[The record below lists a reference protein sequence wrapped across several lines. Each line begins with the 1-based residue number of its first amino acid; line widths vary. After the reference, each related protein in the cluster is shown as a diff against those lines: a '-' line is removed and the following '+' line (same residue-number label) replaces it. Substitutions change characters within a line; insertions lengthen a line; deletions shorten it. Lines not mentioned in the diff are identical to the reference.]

1 VENTININLEIS
13 NEDIEFLKAYIK
25 EKFHPVEFDE
35 IVYQIALFKTREKR
49 RSRVKLYSPS
59 CEYVAGDLIYKEYPG
74 NLPIGGK
81 KFIHTPLGVIL
92 RVEEARTRMG
102 LNEIRLSYD
111 ETSDFRKYTEYLKK
125 QRIELLLPHK
135 QTAVPA
141 EPEYL
146 SESEDPRTQQA
157 PLIERDFSILRK
169 KITTALNKEP
179 DIAFISHKVMLKE
192 NLKQLKPEIFEAI
205 KDFLKTHQA
214 SESTEFFVKNFVK
227 IEPES
232 PDFDS
237 YCFALNSILTQ
248 NYKIDLQQTS
258 TAGWGKWHLISV
270 LYQLKK
276 NALVSEPNPL
286 ISTVQLKNRKNLLQR
301 RRQIEEAIF
310 SEGDT
315 RYFLTQREIT
325 SGALRL
331 KPGMYDFGET
341 IEVEV
346 LDSNSKKTH
355 ILYYYQN
362 ENLLLGFDKIFENYR
377 AVQATT
383 LVLEQDENKKIHFLI
398 KTTKKGT
405 IAEKIVYDHEKK
417 LFHAT
422 EEKIASPVFVNKT
435 MFLEPDVF
443 HTIENQIGEFRKLDT
458 LNKLIHKIFL
468 EFGAREKNYEIHILR
483 LYHILDL
490 ICAID
495 LRQVGEIILS
505 NPEFIPAEKIMGVFY
520 LDSDA
525 VVEIEEE
532 ERKRRQRVIEDNK
545 KKREES
551 RRQQMDE
558 ELKKKDEIRHLRE
571 ERKIKREEEMRLHDQ
586 LLKEKEQQK
595 KEDLQ
600 REEAKR
606 ERAAISGERPFQK
619 RDDAETPAQRRYP
632 REFKKPETPFEPHAA
647 VETQRKTKKKL
658 EPEKSLKVAKR
669 GQKKIIEEKIELD
682 EIKKEILHQGLK
694 KEAPEQEGVGKKET
708 AKETQVA
715 YKDEGGFGGIFA
727 SKLDEIVHKD
737 DDKEK
742 KKNDKK

>member
-13 NEDIEFLKAYIK
+13 NEDIEFLKTYIK
-25 EKFHPVEFDE
+25 DKFHPVEFDE

-49 RSRVKLYSPS
+49 KSKVKLYDPS
-59 CEYVAGDLIYKEYPG
+59 CEYAADDLIYKEYPG
-74 NLPIGGK
+74 NLPVGGK

-92 RVEEARTRMG
+92 KVEEARTRMG
-102 LNEIRLSYD
+102 RNEIRLSYD
-111 ETSDFRKYTEYLKK
+111 GTSDFRKYTEYLKK
-125 QRIELLLPHK
+125 QKIELILPHK
-135 QTAVPA
+135 QASVPS

-146 SESEDPRTQQA
+146 TESEDPRTQQA

-179 DIAFISHKVMLKE
+179 DIAFISHKVMLKK
-192 NLKQLKPEIFEAI
+192 NLKQLKPEIFDAI
-205 KDFLKTHQA
+205 KDFLKTHQV
-214 SESTEFFVKNFVK
+214 SESTEFFVRNFAK

-232 PDFDS
+232 PDFDA
-237 YCFALNSILTQ
+237 YCFTLNSMLTQ
-248 NYKIDLQQTS
+248 NYKIDLQQTN
-258 TAGWGKWHLISV
+258 TVGWGKWHLISV

-286 ISTVQLKNRKNLLQR
+286 LSTVQLKNRKNLLQR

-346 LDSNSKKTH
+346 LDSNSKKAYV
-355 ILYYYQN
+355 LYYYQN

-377 AVQATT
+377 AIQGMT
-383 LVLEQDENKKIHFLI
+383 LVLEQDEDKKLHFSI

-405 IAEKIVYDHEKK
+405 IAEKIVYDREKK

-435 MFLEPDVF
+435 LYLEPDVF

-468 EFGAREKNYEIHILR
+468 EFGVKERNYEIHILR

-505 NPEFIPAEKIMGVFY
+505 NPEFIPAEKIVGVFY

-532 ERKRRQRVIEDNK
+532 ERDRRQRVIEDNK

-551 RRQQMDE
+551 RRQQIEE
-558 ELKKKDEIRHLRE
+558 ELKKKDDIRHLRE
-571 ERKIKREEEMRLHDQ
+571 ERKKKREEEMRMHDQ

-595 KEDLQ
+595 KDDLL

-606 ERAAISGERPFQK
+606 EREAASAERPFK
-619 RDDAETPAQRRYP
+619 NRDDAEAPAQRRYP

-647 VETQRKTKKKL
+647 ADAQRKTKKKL
-658 EPEKSLKVAKR
+658 EPEKSLKVSKK

-682 EIKKEILHQGLK
+682 EIKKEILHQDLK
-694 KEAPEQEGVGKKET
+694 KEAQEPEGVGKKET
-708 AKETQVA
+708 SKETQVA
-715 YKDEGGFGGIFA
+715 YKDAGGFGGIFA
-727 SKLDEIVHKD
+727 SKLDEIVQKD

-742 KKNDKK
+742 KKSGKK